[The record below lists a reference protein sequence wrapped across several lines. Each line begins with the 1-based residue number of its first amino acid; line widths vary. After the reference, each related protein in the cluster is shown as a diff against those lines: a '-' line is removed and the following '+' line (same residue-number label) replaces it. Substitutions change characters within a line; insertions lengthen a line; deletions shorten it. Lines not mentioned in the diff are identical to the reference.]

1 MACLA
6 ERRLVSEKPFLVGD
20 STVFDKDKPLPRAEK
35 KPEAFKVP
43 ETVKSSGEKQSE
55 SPKVP
60 QIVKDDSPETP
71 KQPKSDA
78 SKRDP
83 DDDDV
88 DSLDIEKL
96 RPAKHL
102 DLLAH
107 QSTTPSRYMMPAS
120 QVKIGFL
127 FSMLINRACL
137 R

>member
-6 ERRLVSEKPFLVGD
+6 EQRLVSEKPFLVGESKAYD
-20 STVFDKDKPLPRAEK
+20 ESKPMPRPPKHEKEEEEECADK
-35 KPEAFKVP
+35 
-43 ETVKSSGEKQSE
+43 E
-55 SPKVP
+55 S
-60 QIVKDDSPETP
+60 DTP
-71 KQPKSDA
+71 KEA
-78 SKRDP
+78 KREQ

-120 QVKIGFL
+120 QVSGIKMVPSAFFKRRSAL
-127 FSMLINRACL
+127 PR
-137 R
+137 